1 MCLRRQQMKK
11 IKSLSKEIESLSK
24 IIEDIK
30 KNQMEILEVENI
42 ITEI

>member
-1 MCLRRQQMKK
+1 MLETTTNEK